1 MNQAISKLRKISLR
15 QIISVFLS
23 VLAFLAIPAFSYSP
37 AFQAQA
43 ETSKPADASTAAN
56 AKKVIDMAEDHVGDR
71 PIGDTGLKNIRKLGE
86 NIPET
91 AQKIFEQRFGNDQ
104 PADKGNPNVVK
115 EPRREL
121 HNNQG

>member
-1 MNQAISKLRKISLR
+1 MNQAISRLRSVSLR
-15 QIISVFLS
+15 QIISVFLT

-37 AFQAQA
+37 ALQAKA
-43 ETSKPADASTAAN
+43 EVSQPADSATAAN

-91 AQKIFEQRFGNDQ
+91 AKKIFDQRFGNDE
-104 PADKGNPNVVK
+104 PADMGDPNVVK
-115 EPRREL
+115 DSRREE